1 MPESVADVAAFGPVE
16 HGPHIEPKK
25 LYIAIWI
32 ILLCFT
38 GLTTGVAFIDL
49 GIWNTPVALAI
60 AVIKASLVVIFF
72 MHARHSEKLVRI
84 VIGVAIFWLLILIVV
99 TVSDYAT
106 RGLLSPLRWMENQPV
121 VVHHLTPG
129 PVINPRLNPKP

>member
-1 MPESVADVAAFGPVE
+1 MPEQVAEAAALERAG
-16 HGPHIEPKK
+16 HGPHIESKK
-25 LYIAIWI
+25 LYISIWI

-49 GIWNTPVALAI
+49 GMWNTPVALAI

-84 VIGVAIFWLLILIVV
+84 VIGVAIFWLLILIVI

-106 RGLLSPLRWMENQPV
+106 RGLLSPTRWMQNQPV

-129 PVINPRLNPKP
+129 PVINPNPSSKP